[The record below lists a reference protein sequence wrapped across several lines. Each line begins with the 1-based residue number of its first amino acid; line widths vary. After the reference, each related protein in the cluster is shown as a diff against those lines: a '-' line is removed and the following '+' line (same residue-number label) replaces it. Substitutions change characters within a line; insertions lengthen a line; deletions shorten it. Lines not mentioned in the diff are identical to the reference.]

1 MMAIKAVILD
11 LSGVLYE
18 GTTALPGSV
27 TAVKKLRDAGYVLR
41 FATNTAQL
49 SAQQIIQQLHNIG
62 FEVQDNELFSAP
74 LAARDYAQAQKLN
87 PFCLVHKNIKPD
99 FHCFQSTAAHDA
111 VIIADAGDDLNYA
124 NLNYAFQL
132 CQAGAPLIAV
142 GNNRYYMANG
152 KLQLDV
158 GAFVQGL
165 AFASGQQPLIMG
177 KPDAAFFHTI
187 VRSTGYSAGECLMVG
202 DDALNDIQGALDAG
216 LQACLVQSGKY
227 QSGDEQQIH
236 PAPLIKKNLLGLVSY
251 LSQC

>member
-1 MMAIKAVILD
+1 MKAIKAVLLD

-27 TAVKKLRDAGYVLR
+27 AAVNKLRASGYVLR
-41 FATNTAQL
+41 FLTNTASL
-49 SAQQIIQQLHNIG
+49 SAQQIIKQLDVMG
-62 FEVQDNELFSAP
+62 FTVQEAELFSAP
-74 LAARDYAQAQKLN
+74 LAARNYAQEHALT
-87 PFCLVHKNIKPD
+87 PYCLVHNNIKSD
-99 FHCFQSTAAHDA
+99 FACFHSATHDA
-111 VIIADAGDDLNYA
+111 VILADAGDDLNYA

-177 KPDAAFFHTI
+177 KPDAAFFLTAVH
-187 VRSTGYSAGECLMVG
+187 STGFSAGECLMVG
-202 DDALNDIQGALDAG
+202 DDAINDIQGALDAG

-227 QSGDEQQIH
+227 QAGDEQHIQ
-236 PAPLIKKNLLGLVSY
+236 PAPLLKKDLLELVNS
-251 LSQC
+251 LPQL